1 MQRIFKVDPENP
13 EKKLIDRASK
23 IIKQGGLVIF
33 PAKHLYGIAADA
45 LNPEA
50 VKKIFDLKHRPD
62 GKPLLIL
69 TDEQT
74 DLKTFVKFIP
84 LKAEILM
91 EKFWPGDITLVFK
104 ANNNLPM
111 VLTEKTGKIGIRMPW
126 HPVAMSLVKSAGRP
140 VTGTSANISGIPGCS
155 SAHDLDPKIVQGVD
169 MVMDA
174 GRLKGGRGSTVVDV
188 TVEPLKII
196 RKGELSGSDIFAA
209 LEQFY

>member
-62 GKPLLIL
+62 GNPLLIL
-69 TDEQT
+69 TDQQT
-74 DLKTFVKFIP
+74 DLKNFVKSIP

-104 ANNNLPM
+104 ANNTLPM
-111 VLTEKTGKIGIRMPW
+111 VLTAKTGKIGIRMPC

-155 SAHDLDPKIVQGVD
+155 TSRDLEPEIVQGVD